1 MESTR
6 KGSVVKRRK
15 YEREGKKG
23 TINIVLKSGWN
34 QIVEQRQRKFQKK
47 GKSRKRRQKFHQ
59 AKVHNHD

>member
-6 KGSVVKRRK
+6 KGGVKRRN

-34 QIVEQRQRKFQKK
+34 RIVE
-47 GKSRKRRQKFHQ
+47 
-59 AKVHNHD
+59 